1 MSVDSRAADLFVR
14 TPVNGFLNSSLVHRS
29 PDRVEVRAAVSGAQA
44 QEYGVIQGGIVS
56 AVADTAAVYL
66 IIPEAMDRG
75 AVTGVEFKMNF
86 LRPARADGG
95 DLVAV
100 ATPLK
105 IGRRIAVCAVNVMQG
120 ERHVASGVF
129 TYLVGS

>member
-1 MSVDSRAADLFVR
+1 MSVDPRAADLFLR
-14 TPVNGFLNSSLVHRS
+14 TPVNSFLHSRLVHRS
-29 PDRVEVRAAVSGAQA
+29 ADRVEVRAAVSGAQA
-44 QEYGVIQGGIVS
+44 QEYGIIQGGIVS
-56 AVADTAAVYL
+56 AVADSAAVYL

-75 AVTGVEFKMNF
+75 SVTGVEFKMNF
-86 LRPARADGG
+86 LRPARSNGG

-105 IGRRIAVCAVNVMQG
+105 IGRRLAVCAVDVTQG

>member
-1 MSVDSRAADLFVR
+1 MNVDARAAELFVR
-14 TPVNGFLNSSLVHRS
+14 TPVNAFLNSRLVHRS
-29 PDRVEVRAAVSGAQA
+29 AARVEVRAAVSGAQA
-44 QEYGVIQGGIVS
+44 QEYGIIQGGIVS
-56 AVADTAAVYL
+56 AIADTAAVYL

-75 AVTGVEFKMNF
+75 SVTGVEFKMNF

-95 DLVAV
+95 ELVAV

-105 IGRRIAVCAVNVMQG
+105 IGKRLAVCAVDVSQD